1 MAICITGG
9 GSYIPEIVKKN
20 KDFLENPFLNSDGSS
35 FDFSNDVIIKKFQ
48 SITGITERRY
58 AKKELN
64 TSDLAFFA
72 SKKAIDDSKIDKET
86 IDYIIVAHN
95 FGDVR
100 HNKKQSDLLPSLA
113 SRVKNKLEILNP
125 NCICYDLIFGC
136 PGWIE
141 GVIHAQAFIKAKM
154 AKKCLVIGAETLSR
168 TYDTFDSHERIHLT
182 TR

>member
-1 MAICITGG
+1 MAICITGS

-20 KDFLENPFLNSDGSS
+20 KDFLENKYGMKSLNMNELDGSS
-35 FDFSNDVIIKKFQ
+35 FDVSNEVIIKKFQ

-125 NCICYDLIFGC
+125 NCICYDLIFGR
-136 PGWIE
+136 G
-141 GVIHAQAFIKAKM
+141 
-154 AKKCLVIGAETLSR
+154 
-168 TYDTFDSHERIHLT
+168 
-182 TR
+182 